1 MKTKSKI
8 TFGNYLRLKYLEFSA
23 KAVIKTVKSILKHF

>member
-23 KAVIKTVKSILKHF
+23 KAVIKTVKKIIKSL